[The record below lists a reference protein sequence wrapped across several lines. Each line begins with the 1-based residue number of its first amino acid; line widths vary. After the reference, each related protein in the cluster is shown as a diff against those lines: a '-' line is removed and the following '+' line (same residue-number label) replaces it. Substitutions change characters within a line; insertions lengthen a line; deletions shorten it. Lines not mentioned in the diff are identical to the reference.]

1 MEKLF
6 EVNGKQSK
14 YPLDLDLLDEN
25 AKENEYYLI
34 KGDVKEK
41 ITLSDM
47 INNQVEIISKETYEN
62 LEKLNHSKLSAS
74 GDYSKLSA
82 SGNYSKLS
90 ASGNCSKLSASG
102 DYSKLSTS
110 GDDSKLDIGGD
121 NSIGFNCG
129 FKGVVKAKKGTWIS
143 LAEYEIKDNKYIP
156 CFALSAQIENEN
168 YVDNNGNVLNENNY
182 YCLYDKKFHVVDLS
196 DGIETIVLKE
206 KTANGITVIS
216 GITMS
221 EYREIYIVKNDY
233 ISSHGETIKKA
244 KEDFKFKLKSL
255 EDKEQIIE
263 KIKETQKVTREDY
276 RNLTGACEFGVE
288 DFCNRH
294 NIKDDETE
302 VELSKV
308 LTLLSDNDYGS
319 KEFKKYFI

>member
-1 MEKLF
+1 M
-6 EVNGKQSK
+6 
-14 YPLDLDLLDEN
+14 
-25 AKENEYYLI
+25 
-34 KGDVKEK
+34 
-41 ITLSDM
+41 
-47 INNQVEIISKETYEN
+47 
-62 LEKLNHSKLSAS
+62 
-74 GDYSKLSA
+74 
-82 SGNYSKLS
+82 
-90 ASGNCSKLSASG
+90 
-102 DYSKLSTS
+102 
-110 GDDSKLDIGGD
+110 
-121 NSIGFNCG
+121 
-129 FKGVVKAKKGTWIS
+129 
-143 LAEYEIKDNKYIP
+143 
-156 CFALSAQIENEN
+156 
-168 YVDNNGNVLNENNY
+168 DNNGNVLNENNY